1 MTDISTK
8 IKQQYELDKDFKGTI
23 SMLHEVK
30 KNMLEMN
37 EKTGNTNSNRNY
49 KKELNE
55 NFRTQKYYI

>member
-1 MTDISTK
+1 MNQQTK
-8 IKQQYELDKDFKGTI
+8 TSTI

-30 KNMLEMN
+30 KNTLEMN